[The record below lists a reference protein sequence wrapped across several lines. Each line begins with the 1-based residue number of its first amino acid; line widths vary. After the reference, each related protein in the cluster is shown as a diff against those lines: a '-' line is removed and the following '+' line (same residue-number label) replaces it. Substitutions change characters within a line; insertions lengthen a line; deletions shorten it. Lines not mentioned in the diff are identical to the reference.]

1 MLLQTARGVWAS
13 FWIIV
18 SHDDVELAPT
28 FDRGWPELESGIPS
42 EAPSASGTE
51 GSRRVASLAFGRSP
65 FEMLLMHKSHLQHVR
80 NQIDA
85 NSLNLKRPVLI
96 LIRKIWGTGSNEDAQ
111 FPVSFCSG
119 GTEPQNAGEK
129 VSSKACCN
137 ATFQVASCNR
147 RVRLLREPPRWRRY
161 DKLEKYRQARR
172 VARGA
177 GLRYSASSRVGSAE
191 KALPTRTGGDTHMR
205 RNRWRIRGAALGRG
219 GALMD
224 PLTLTMTAAL
234 AFALALGAGCDLSAQ
249 DRNQGRSMVISRN
262 GIVAAESPLAAQAG
276 VEMLEHGGNA
286 VDAAIAANA
295 MMGLVA
301 PMSDGIG
308 GDIFAIIYDA
318 KSGKLY
324 GLNGSGYAPTGL
336 TIDFLKRQGLR
347 EMPQRGI
354 YSVTVPGAV
363 DGWQKMLDR
372 FGSKKFPEIL
382 GPAIRTAEEGFP
394 VTEWTG
400 ALWRDNAGELQA
412 NDAAIQTLLPGG
424 RAPAV
429 GDVFRNPDL
438 AHSLRLIADGGRDA
452 YYKGE
457 IAKRIV
463 EASSRHGGTFT
474 LKDFADYSS
483 EWVDPISTTYRGWT
497 VTELPPNGQGLAAL
511 EMLNIMETF
520 PLEKFGLNSTND
532 LHTMIEAKKL
542 AYADLVRYIGDPKFS
557 KLPVAQLLSK
567 DWATQRAKLIDP
579 NKANCNVS
587 AGTLPQ
593 GGNNTIYLSVVDRD
607 GNMVSLIQSIYS
619 NFGSGMVAEG
629 TGFVLQN
636 RGGLFVL
643 DPNSP
648 DSLAPRKR
656 PLHTIIPAFME
667 KGDVRIAFGIMGGWN
682 QSQAHAQYV
691 SHIVDFHQNIQ
702 AAMETARFVKLTFPG
717 CDLDLENRIPGNVRA
732 ELQAKG
738 HILKMHNGYSNTF
751 GGGQAVMRDF
761 AAGVNYGAS
770 DPRKDGAAVPELPPA
785 AAK

>member
-249 DRNQGRSMVISRN
+249 DRGQGRSMVISRD

-276 VEMLEHGGNA
+276 AEILEHGGNA

-295 MMGLVA
+295 VMGVVA
-301 PMSDGIG
+301 PMLNGIG
-308 GDIFAIIYDA
+308 GDLFAIVYDA

-324 GLNGSGYAPTGL
+324 GLNASGWAPAGL
-336 TIDFLKRQGLR
+336 SIDFLQEQGLAR
-347 EMPQRGI
+347 DAATRHLLRDGAGRGGRMAEAAR
-354 YSVTVPGAV
+354 PLR
-363 DGWQKMLDR
+363 QQ
-372 FGSKKFPEIL
+372 EIL
-382 GPAIRTAEEGFP
+382 RSPRRPAIRIAEEGFP
-394 VTEWTG
+394 VTEWIARTV
-400 ALWRDNAGELQA
+400 ARQCR
-412 NDAAIQTLLPGG
+412 AAAAPTMRRRRRACLIG
-424 RAPAV
+424 RAPRV
-429 GDVFRNPDL
+429 GEVFRNPDL
-438 AHSLRLIADGGRDA
+438 AHSLRQIARRRPRRLLQRGNRQAHCGRIGATRRHVHGEGFCRLFERMGRSDFDHLSRLDGLRAAAEWAGHRRARNAQYHGAVSAARSSGSIRRDA
-452 YYKGE
+452 C
-457 IAKRIV
+457 
-463 EASSRHGGTFT
+463 TC
-474 LKDFADYSS
+474 
-483 EWVDPISTTYRGWT
+483 
-497 VTELPPNGQGLAAL
+497 
-511 EMLNIMETF
+511 
-520 PLEKFGLNSTND
+520 
-532 LHTMIEAKKL
+532 MIEAKKL
-542 AYADLVRYIGDPKFS
+542 AYADLLRYIGDPKFA
-557 KLPVAQLLSK
+557 KLPVAECF
-567 DWATQRAKLIDP
+567 QRNTPRSAP
-579 NKANCNVS
+579 N
-587 AGTLPQ
+587 
-593 GGNNTIYLSVVDRD
+593 
-607 GNMVSLIQSIYS
+607 
-619 NFGSGMVAEG
+619 
-629 TGFVLQN
+629 
-636 RGGLFVL
+636 
-643 DPNSP
+643 
-648 DSLAPRKR
+648 
-656 PLHTIIPAFME
+656 
-667 KGDVRIAFGIMGGWN
+667 
-682 QSQAHAQYV
+682 
-691 SHIVDFHQNIQ
+691 
-702 AAMETARFVKLTFPG
+702 
-717 CDLDLENRIPGNVRA
+717 
-732 ELQAKG
+732 
-738 HILKMHNGYSNTF
+738 
-751 GGGQAVMRDF
+751 
-761 AAGVNYGAS
+761 
-770 DPRKDGAAVPELPPA
+770 
-785 AAK
+785 